1 MNEDLKT
8 IQIKTTQYWY
18 SDGVYELA
26 FAALCL
32 VLALFLLAQALQPKD
47 TLIYSIL
54 VFSFVLILLGSG
66 FLLARLIN
74 IIKARLTYP
83 RTGYIAY
90 QSKPKSTR
98 WLSFLLGFSIATL
111 VSFLVIN
118 GLITLS
124 MLPAIAGLVFA
135 LVLLLFSVRTGL
147 ARFSL
152 VGLIALLTG
161 GVLSWLGIG
170 DNLGLSIFFGLTGL
184 TFALSGFCTLRSYLI
199 NTTLPEEQ
207 YDGK

>member
-8 IQIKTTQYWY
+8 IQVKTTQYWY

-32 VLALFLLAQALQPKD
+32 VLALFLLAQALLPKD
-47 TLIYSIL
+47 TLIYHIL
-54 VFSFVLILLGSG
+54 VSSFVLILLGSV
-66 FLLARLIN
+66 FWLARLVN

-90 QSKPKSTR
+90 QSKPRQTL
-98 WLSFLLGFSIATL
+98 WLSFLLGSSIAAL
-111 VSFLVIN
+111 MSFLVIK

-124 MLPAIAGLVFA
+124 MMPALAGLVFA
-135 LVLLLFSVRTGL
+135 LVLLLFSIRTGL
-147 ARFSL
+147 ARFTL
-152 VGLIALLTG
+152 IGLIALLTG

-170 DNLGLSIFFGLTGL
+170 DNLGLSIFFGLIGL

-207 YDGK
+207 CDGK